1 MLYSNNYL
9 LPSYSYFLL
18 PDSSS
23 AMARGL
29 RGVKDDLSEIGRHLL
44 DIACFLSPFFTTTYA
59 DSPPSSPHS
68 PNPNSRDS
76 RPGDLPEAGGVF
88 RSGMSRLSSVFRR
101 PGVGKER
108 DSGGRG
114 GGLGGVREEVV
125 GFVRD
130 LVKCPESWVEFPFP
144 VDDHFDMSLD
154 QKEHIA
160 IAERLTPSLAAL
172 RISLCPSFMNEESFW
187 KIYFTLL
194 HPKLNKHES
203 EFLSTQQARH
213 LIVEEM
219 HMNLMKKMQDRES
232 KSHIPVAEN
241 STLIM
246 SSKVCEI
253 EEEDSEVPAPL
264 PSTETTSLQ
273 YIDRWFERSVPG
285 EMDAS
290 TYNRPQVSS
299 KDKSEADDDSI
310 VMLKKYKSSSSFEA
324 ASLGN
329 SPFSSYER
337 LQLLENTYSQDY
349 HEKPHRKLQSKQST
363 DEEKSSWHN
372 AGEDSSDFEI
382 VDRS

>member
-1 MLYSNNYL
+1 
-9 LPSYSYFLL
+9 
-18 PDSSS
+18 
-23 AMARGL
+23 MARGL

-44 DIACFLSPFFTTTYA
+44 DIACFLSPLLATTYA

-68 PNPNSRDS
+68 LNPSSPESRA
-76 RPGDLPEAGGVF
+76 GDLPEAGGVF

-108 DSGGRG
+108 DSDGRG
-114 GGLGGVREEVV
+114 GGGGGVGGGVGEVRGEVV

-130 LVKCPESWVEFPFP
+130 LVKCPESWVEFPVP

-160 IAERLTPSLAAL
+160 TVECLAPSLAAL
-172 RISLCPSFMNEESFW
+172 RISLCPSFMNDESFW
-187 KIYFTLL
+187 KIYFALL

-203 EFLSTQQARH
+203 ELLSTQQARH

-219 HMNLMKKMQDRES
+219 RMNLKKKMQDRLNS
-232 KSHIPVAEN
+232 SPQIPVAG
-241 STLIM
+241 SSSLIT
-246 SSKVCEI
+246 SNKASEI
-253 EEEDSEVPAPL
+253 QEEDNDVRPPQQT
-264 PSTETTSLQ
+264 TEAASLQ
-273 YIDRWFERSVPG
+273 YIDRWFERSIPG

-290 TYNRPQVSS
+290 AYNRPQLSS
-299 KDKSEADDDSI
+299 KDDSEVDDDN
-310 VMLKKYKSSSSFEA
+310 VVLLKKYKSSSSFEA

-337 LQLLENTYSQDY
+337 LQLLDKTYSQDY
-349 HEKPHRKLQSKQST
+349 HEKPHRRLQNRDGT
-363 DEEKSSWHN
+363 DEETSSWH
-372 AGEDSSDFEI
+372 AVEDSSDFEI